1 MLQAFSAGS
10 CSGWLVHAVLFEKR
24 RGKRKEGEEEGGGER
39 KREMAGGRGGGASS
53 GLGSEGHEDDLDLR
67 GGKYAL

>member
-39 KREMAGGRGGGASS
+39 KREMAGGRGGGQVLVSVLK
-53 GLGSEGHEDDLDLR
+53 GMR
-67 GGKYAL
+67 MIWI